1 VENSLYSGEGGGHW
15 RDNLVPGHYIEV
27 LRDEKITDPDRKT
40 QSTGLVK
47 GWTRAKI
54 IEVLKGDLLEDE

>member
-1 VENSLYSGEGGGHW
+1 M
-15 RDNLVPGHYIEV
+15 PGHYIEV